1 MKDRKIMKGQKIM
14 KELSNIKPEYI
25 YEGEFGKFS
34 DKTQTRRHPR
44 KLAVILL
51 AACLVFALAATAYA
65 ANLFGIRDMFRTDYR
80 ELPEGAADFIQQ
92 ENVSAVNN
100 GWSCEI
106 TESLGDSSTAMVTV
120 AVHGGDQYIVVPTDA
135 MPDDSVSLIGLSGE
149 QTLAE
154 LAKEQGKKLLFVG
167 ATITKIGDEEIGNG
181 SQRMENI
188 SESEMVILTTVTR
201 TAPTSDTNAVCL
213 VYALEEGSQNVED
226 VQRVELPFTLSEAPA
241 VQEGLVYH
249 PLDPDAIPGL
259 TVGDMT
265 IEETA
270 LGYNIRMLETVTDQ
284 DAYYNLMK
292 TEIEGITFGEGGGAV
307 MLEDGSYQ
315 FQANM
320 CQGTLEDK
328 LIVRFY
334 DWDKQPLGE
343 IEFSREIN

>member
-1 MKDRKIMKGQKIM
+1 MKGREIM
-14 KELSNIKPEYI
+14 KELSNIKPKYI

-34 DKTQTRRHPR
+34 DGTQTRHHSR

-51 AACLVFALAATAYA
+51 AACLVFALAITAYA
-65 ANLFGIRDMFRTDYR
+65 ANLFGIRDMFRTDYQ
-80 ELPEGAADFIQQ
+80 ELPEDAANFIQQ
-92 ENVSAVNN
+92 ESVSAEGE

-106 TESLGDSSTAMVTV
+106 TESLSDSSTAMATV
-120 AVHGGDQYIVVPTDA
+120 AIHGGDQYIVVPTDA
-135 MPDDSVSLIGLSGE
+135 SPDDSVRFIGLTGE

-167 ATITKIGDEEIGNG
+167 ATIKKIGDEEIGGG

-188 SESEMVILTTVTR
+188 SESEMVILTQVTR
-201 TAPTSDTNAVCL
+201 TAPTSNTNAMCL
-213 VYALEEGSQNVED
+213 VYAHEEGVQD
-226 VQRVELPFTLSEAPA
+226 VQRVELPFTLTVAPA

-249 PLDPDAIPGL
+249 PLNPDAIPGM

-265 IEETA
+265 IEETP
-270 LGYNIRMLETVTDQ
+270 LGYNIRMPETVTDQ
-284 DAYYNLMK
+284 DAYYNLLK

-320 CQGTLEDK
+320 CQGTLGGQ

-334 DWDKQPLGE
+334 DCDKQPLGE
-343 IEFSREIN
+343 IDFRKVIN

>member
-1 MKDRKIMKGQKIM
+1 M
-14 KELSNIKPEYI
+14 KELSNIKPKYI

-34 DKTQTRRHPR
+34 DRTQTKRHSR
-44 KLAVILL
+44 KLAAILL

-65 ANLFGIRDMFRTDYR
+65 ANLFGIRDMFETPYQK
-80 ELPEGAADFIQQ
+80 LPESAADFIQQ
-92 ENVSAVNN
+92 ENASAVSK

-120 AVHGGDQYIVVPTDA
+120 AIHGGDQYIVVPTDA
-135 MPDDSVSLIGLSGE
+135 MPSDSVGLIGLSGE

-167 ATITKIGDEEIGNG
+167 ASITKIGDEEMGGG

-188 SESEMVILTTVTR
+188 SESEMVILTKVTR
-201 TAPTSDTNAVCL
+201 TAPTSNTNAVCV
-213 VYALEEGSQNVED
+213 VYALEEGGKSVED
-226 VQRVELPFTLSEAPA
+226 VQRIELPFTLSEAPA
-241 VQEGLVYH
+241 LQEKLVYH
-249 PLDPDAIPGL
+249 PLNPDAVPGM

-270 LGYNIRMLETVTDQ
+270 LGYNIRMTETVTDQ
-284 DAYYNLMK
+284 EAYNKLLK

-307 MLEDGSYQ
+307 MLEDGSLQ

-320 CQGTLEDK
+320 CQGTLEGV
-328 LIVRFY
+328 LIVRYY
-334 DWDKQPLGE
+334 DWDKQPVGE
-343 IEFSREIN
+343 IEFRKVIN

>member
-1 MKDRKIMKGQKIM
+1 MT
-14 KELSNIKPEYI
+14 ELSNIKPKYI

-34 DKTQTRRHPR
+34 DKTQTRRHSR
-44 KLAVILL
+44 KLAVIFL
-51 AACLVFALAATAYA
+51 AACLVFALAITAYA
-65 ANLFGIRDMFRTDYR
+65 ANLFGLQDMFRTPYR

-92 ENVSAVNN
+92 ESVSAQNE

-106 TESLGDSSTAMVTV
+106 TESLCDSYTAMATVTIR
-120 AVHGGDQYIVVPTDA
+120 GGDQYIVVPTDA
-135 MPDDSVSLIGLSGE
+135 SPDDSVRFIGLTGD

-154 LAKEQGKKLLFVG
+154 LAKAQGKKLLFVG
-167 ATITKIGDEEIGNG
+167 ATIKKIGDEEIGGG

-201 TAPTSDTNAVCL
+201 TAPTSNTNAMCP
-213 VYALEEGSQNVED
+213 VYALEDGSED
-226 VQRVELPFTLSEAPA
+226 VQRVELPFTLTVAPA

-249 PLDPDAIPGL
+249 PLNPDAIPGM

-265 IEETA
+265 ITETP
-270 LGYNIRMLETVTDQ
+270 LGYNIRMPETVTDQ
-284 DAYYNLMK
+284 DAYYNLLK
-292 TEIEGITFGEGGGAV
+292 TEIEGITFGEGGAAV

-320 CQGTLEDK
+320 CQGTLGGQ

-334 DWDKQPLGE
+334 DCDKQPLGE
-343 IEFSREIN
+343 IEFRKVIN

>member
-1 MKDRKIMKGQKIM
+1 M
-14 KELSNIKPEYI
+14 KELSNIKPKYI

-34 DKTQTRRHPR
+34 DKAQTRHHSR
-44 KLAVILL
+44 KLAAILL
-51 AACLVFALAATAYA
+51 AACLVFALAITAYA
-65 ANLFGIRDMFRTDYR
+65 ANLFGIQDMFRTPYR

-92 ENVSAVNN
+92 ESVSAQNE

-135 MPDDSVSLIGLSGE
+135 MPSDSVGLIGLSGE

-154 LAKEQGKKLLFVG
+154 LAKAQGKKLLFVG
-167 ATITKIGDEEIGNG
+167 ATIKKIGDEEIGGG

-188 SESEMVILTTVTR
+188 SESEMVILTQVTR
-201 TAPTSDTNAVCL
+201 TAPTSNTNAMCL
-213 VYALEEGSQNVED
+213 VYALEDGSQD
-226 VQRVELPFTLSEAPA
+226 VQRVELPFTLTVAPA

-249 PLDPDAIPGL
+249 PLNPDAIPGM

-265 IEETA
+265 IEETP
-270 LGYNIRMLETVTDQ
+270 LGYNIRMPETVTDQ

-292 TEIEGITFGEGGGAV
+292 TEIEGITFGEGGAAV
-307 MLEDGSYQ
+307 ILEDGSYQ

-320 CQGTLEDK
+320 CQGTLEGT

-334 DWDKQPLGE
+334 DLDKQPLGE
-343 IEFSREIN
+343 IEFRKVIN

>member
-1 MKDRKIMKGQKIM
+1 MT
-14 KELSNIKPEYI
+14 ELSNIKPKYI

-34 DKTQTRRHPR
+34 DKTQTRRHSR

-51 AACLVFALAATAYA
+51 AACLVFALAITAYA
-65 ANLFGIRDMFRTDYR
+65 ANLFGIQDMFRTPYR

-92 ENVSAVNN
+92 ESVSAQNE

-106 TESLGDSSTAMVTV
+106 TESLCDSYTAMATVTIR
-120 AVHGGDQYIVVPTDA
+120 GGDQYIVVPTDA
-135 MPDDSVSLIGLSGE
+135 SPDDSVRFIGLTGD

-154 LAKEQGKKLLFVG
+154 LAKAQGKKLLFVG
-167 ATITKIGDEEIGNG
+167 ATIKKIGDEEIGGG

-201 TAPTSDTNAVCL
+201 TAPTSNTNAMCL
-213 VYALEEGSQNVED
+213 VYAREEGAVNVQD
-226 VQRVELPFTLSEAPA
+226 VQRVELPFTLTVAPA

-249 PLDPDAIPGL
+249 PLNPDAVPGM

-270 LGYNIRMLETVTDQ
+270 LGYNIRMPETVTDQ

-292 TEIEGITFGEGGGAV
+292 TEIEGITFGEGSAG

-320 CQGTLEDK
+320 CQGTLEDQ

-334 DWDKQPLGE
+334 DWDKQLVGE
-343 IEFSREIN
+343 IEFRKVIN

>member
-1 MKDRKIMKGQKIM
+1 MKGREIM
-14 KELSNIKPEYI
+14 KELSNIKPKYI

-34 DKTQTRRHPR
+34 DRTQTRRHSR

-51 AACLVFALAATAYA
+51 AACLVFALAITAYA
-65 ANLFGIRDMFRTDYR
+65 ANLFGVQDMFRTPYQ

-92 ENVSAVNN
+92 ESVSAQNE

-106 TESLGDSSTAMVTV
+106 TESLSDSSTAMATV
-120 AVHGGDQYIVVPTDA
+120 AIHGGDQYIVVPTDA
-135 MPDDSVSLIGLSGE
+135 SPDDSVRFIGLTGE

-154 LAKEQGKKLLFVG
+154 LAKAQGKKLLFVG
-167 ATITKIGDEEIGNG
+167 ATIKKIGDEEIGGG

-188 SESEMVILTTVTR
+188 SESEMVILTQVTR
-201 TAPTSDTNAVCL
+201 TAPTSNTNAMCL
-213 VYALEEGSQNVED
+213 VYAREEGVQD
-226 VQRVELPFTLSEAPA
+226 VQRVELPFTLTVAPA

-249 PLDPDAIPGL
+249 PLNPDAIPGM

-265 IEETA
+265 IEETP
-270 LGYNIRMLETVTDQ
+270 LGYNIRIPETVTDQ
-284 DAYYNLMK
+284 DAFYNLLK
-292 TEIEGITFGEGGGAV
+292 TEIEGITFGEGGAAV

-320 CQGTLEDK
+320 CQGTLGGQ

-334 DWDKQPLGE
+334 DCDKQPLGE
-343 IEFSREIN
+343 IDFRKVIN

>member
-1 MKDRKIMKGQKIM
+1 MT
-14 KELSNIKPEYI
+14 ELSNIKPKYI

-34 DKTQTRRHPR
+34 DKTQTRRHSR

-51 AACLVFALAATAYA
+51 AACLVFALAITAYA
-65 ANLFGIRDMFRTDYR
+65 ANLFGIQDMFRTPYR

-92 ENVSAVNN
+92 ESVSAQNE

-135 MPDDSVSLIGLSGE
+135 MPSDSVGLIGLSGE

-154 LAKEQGKKLLFVG
+154 LAKAQGKKLLFVG
-167 ATITKIGDEEIGNG
+167 ATIKKIGDEEIGGG

-201 TAPTSDTNAVCL
+201 TAPTSNTNAMCL
-213 VYALEEGSQNVED
+213 VYAREEGVKD
-226 VQRVELPFTLSEAPA
+226 VQRVELPFTLTVAPA

-249 PLDPDAIPGL
+249 PLNPDAIPGM

-265 IEETA
+265 ITETP
-270 LGYNIRMLETVTDQ
+270 LGYNIRMPETVTDQ
-284 DAYYNLMK
+284 DAYYNLLK

-320 CQGTLEDK
+320 CQGTLGGQ

-334 DWDKQPLGE
+334 DCDKQPLGE
-343 IEFSREIN
+343 IEFRKVIN